1 MGLGMVETI
10 GAQIGSM
17 GVCGVAAMA
26 QDLLPGN
33 VVPLG
38 TTWYCGKFGTR
49 FAVCS
54 KRRANT
60 T

>member
-1 MGLGMVETI
+1 MGSDVVEKI

-17 GVCGVAAMA
+17 GVCGDVATA
-26 QDLLPGN
+26 QYLLDRWLL
-33 VVPLG
+33 PLG
-38 TTWYCGKFGTR
+38 TTWYRGKFGTR